1 MTPEDLRRDQAAR
14 WLAEAAKDL
23 RAAALLAAKE
33 PSRSAFHSQQAV
45 EKAAKGF
52 LVLHDVPF
60 RKTHDIG
67 ELQAQCIAF
76 NAELANLL
84 SEADQLTDYAVLFRY
99 PDAPY
104 EPDEAEAATAFDL
117 ARRVYEEIKT
127 LLRV

>member
-1 MTPEDLRRDQAAR
+1 MTPENLRRDQAAR

-23 RAAALLAAKE
+23 RAAEILAAEE

-52 LVLHDVPF
+52 LTLHDVPF

-67 ELQAQCIAF
+67 ELQAQCVAF
-76 NAELANLL
+76 NAGLAGLL

-104 EPDEAEAATAFDL
+104 EPDEAEAATALDL